1 VQAFL
6 IVTMFTTYAFQLALE
21 LTSALTLIPY
31 FLVAAYALKLARSG
45 ESYEKDPGARSKD
58 LVVAA
63 IATFYAALMIY
74 SGGLKY
80 ILLSALI
87 YLPATLLFW
96 RARKDAGKQVFEKSE
111 TVLFALI
118 AAGAVIALFALA
130 TGRITV

>member
-1 VQAFL
+1 
-6 IVTMFTTYAFQLALE
+6 
-21 LTSALTLIPY
+21 
-31 FLVAAYALKLARSG
+31 VAAYGLKLAYTG
-45 ESYEKDPGARSKD
+45 ESYEKDASERKKE

-63 IATFYAALMIY
+63 IATFYSILMIY

-96 RARKDAGKQVFEKSE
+96 RARKDAGKQVFSQSE
-111 TVLFALI
+111 TILFALI

>member
-1 VQAFL
+1 
-6 IVTMFTTYAFQLALE
+6 MFTTYAFQLALE

-31 FLVAAYALKLARSG
+31 LLVAAYGLKLAQTG
-45 ESYEKDPGARSKD
+45 ESYEKDPGARNKD

-63 IATFYAALMIY
+63 IATGYSILMIY

-87 YLPATLLFW
+87 YLPATALFW
-96 RARKDAGKQVFEKSE
+96 RARTDAGKQVFSQSEKI
-111 TVLFALI
+111 LFALI
-118 AAGAVIALFALA
+118 AAGAVIALWALA